1 MRRIFTVMAAVAVLT
16 VMAAPASAQ
25 RQAGR
30 FGRDLIGLMTNTSVQ
45 EELKLT
51 DEQKEKVKKVAD
63 EVREKYGKDIT
74 QARTD
79 MDREK
84 AAKLQAEAREMALKA
99 LPDAIKADQLK
110 RLKQI
115 ELQVRGLR
123 ALASE
128 AVQKEL
134 KFTDKQKELIK
145 TLSEETQKTRE
156 GLAKERRDAGDDAKK
171 RDEIRKKMDDLSKDA
186 LAKASAALTSE
197 QRKAWKEMTGEPFEV
212 KFERRRP
219 PQNQ

>member
-1 MRRIFTVMAAVAVLT
+1 MRRIFTVMAAVAALT
-16 VMAAPASAQ
+16 VMAAPAHAQ
-25 RQAGR
+25 RQRDG
-30 FGRDLIGLMTNTSVQ
+30 FGRDLVGLMTNKSVQ

-63 EVREKYGKDIT
+63 EVREKYGKDIA

-84 AAKLQAEAREMALKA
+84 SAKLQAEARDFALKT
-99 LPDAIKADQLK
+99 LPDVIKADQLK

-115 ELQVRGLR
+115 DLQVRGLR
-123 ALASE
+123 ALTSE

-134 KFTDKQKELIK
+134 KFTDKQKEQIK
-145 TLSEETQKTRE
+145 TISEEVQKTRE
-156 GLAKERRDAGDDAKK
+156 GLTKERRDAGDDAKK
-171 RDEIRKKMDDLSKDA
+171 REEITKKMTEQSKDA
-186 LAKASAALTSE
+186 LAKATAALTSD
-197 QRKAWKEMTGEPFEV
+197 QQKAWKEMIGEPFEV